1 MDWIE
6 NQCACRKN
14 KGQSALDRSDTSCGR
29 PSWNGSIWHDNPDLD
44 VKLIKYIYVHIF
56 YIM

>member
-44 VKLIKYIYVHIF
+44 VKL
-56 YIM
+56 